1 LLFAGTAALGQ
12 WHKRRAKPLWMAGL
26 YACLAA
32 LTGWRQVSMHIQH
45 WNAPAFTLTGAWS
58 LYAAAIFGLGLVL
71 RERAYRLMGLVI
83 LAAALAHV
91 IVWDIW
97 QLDSLGRAI
106 SALSLGGVLLA
117 VGFLYNRHRSTLR
130 DIF

>member
-1 LLFAGTAALGQ
+1 LLFAGTAALSQ
-12 WHKRRAKPLWMAGL
+12 WHKRRPAASWMPGL

-32 LTGWRQVSMHIQH
+32 LTGWRALSVHVKL
-45 WNAPAFTLTGAWS
+45 WDAPDFTLTGAWS

-71 RERAYRLMGLVI
+71 RERAYRLMGVII
-83 LAAALAHV
+83 LAAALVHIV
-91 IVWDIW
+91 VWDIW

-117 VGFLYNRHRSTLR
+117 VGFLYNRYRSALR
-130 DIF
+130 NIF